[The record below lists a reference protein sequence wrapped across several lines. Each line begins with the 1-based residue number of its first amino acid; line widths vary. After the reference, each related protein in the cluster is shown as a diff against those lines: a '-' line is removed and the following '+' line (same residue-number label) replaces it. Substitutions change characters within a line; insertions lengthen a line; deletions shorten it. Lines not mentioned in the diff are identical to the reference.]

1 MMLRSPE
8 TARLTSVLDRIVDA
22 LKAYD
27 PEQIILYGSLAR
39 GDAGEF
45 SDIDLIVVKETD
57 VPRRERMMEC
67 REHVPSMLGVDV
79 DIVVYTPAEIERSL
93 EARNPFIA
101 AAFTD
106 GVVVYDRHPSAGTR
120 SLRFRV
126 KEPTMESRIRNGQVW
141 MERAQNQL
149 RIAEA
154 LMPTAGDFASGIC
167 FHCQQAAEIAL
178 KAFLLF
184 RGVPL
189 DYTHS
194 LQSLAAQC
202 VREDPD
208 FDSCTEAA
216 GVLTAYYIDT
226 RYATEGNGF
235 FFQDREPAEARA
247 ALDHANRIVS
257 LAQSKIP
264 PRRDSREAPQED
276 L

>member
-1 MMLRSPE
+1 MFRSPE
-8 TARLTSVLDRIVDA
+8 TPRLTAVLDQVVDA
-22 LKAYD
+22 LRAYE

-39 GDAGEF
+39 GDSGEF
-45 SDIDLIVVKETD
+45 SDIDLIVVKETG
-57 VPRRERMMEC
+57 VPRRDRMIEC
-67 REHVPSMLGVDV
+67 QAHVPSMLGVDV
-79 DIVVYTPAEIERSL
+79 DIFVYTPAEIERSL

-106 GVVVYDRHPSAGTR
+106 GVVVYDRHPSPGTR

-126 KEPTMESRIRNGQVW
+126 KEPTIESRIRNGQVW
-141 MERAQNQL
+141 IERAWNQL

-154 LMPTAGDFASGIC
+154 LMPSADDFASGIC

-184 RGVPL
+184 RGVQL

-208 FDSCTEAA
+208 FESCAEAA
-216 GVLTAYYIDT
+216 GVLTGYYIDT
-226 RYATEGNGF
+226 RCATEGNGF
-235 FFQDREPAEARA
+235 FFQDREPAEARTA
-247 ALDHANRIVS
+247 SEHANRIVQ

-264 PRRDSREAPQED
+264 PRRDCREAPQED

>member
-1 MMLRSPE
+1 M
-8 TARLTSVLDRIVDA
+8 V
-22 LKAYD
+22 
-27 PEQIILYGSLAR
+27 
-39 GDAGEF
+39 
-45 SDIDLIVVKETD
+45 
-57 VPRRERMMEC
+57 
-67 REHVPSMLGVDV
+67 GVDV
-79 DIVVYTPAEIERSL
+79 DIFVYTPAEIERGL
-93 EARNPFIA
+93 EARSPFVA
-101 AAFTD
+101 AVFTD
-106 GVVVYDRHPSAGTR
+106 GVVVYNRDPSASAGNLR
-120 SLRFRV
+120 SRI

-154 LMPTAGDFASGIC
+154 LMPSADDFASGIC

-184 RGVPL
+184 RGVRL

-216 GVLTAYYIDT
+216 AVLTAYYIDT

-247 ALDHANRIVS
+247 ASEHANQIVS